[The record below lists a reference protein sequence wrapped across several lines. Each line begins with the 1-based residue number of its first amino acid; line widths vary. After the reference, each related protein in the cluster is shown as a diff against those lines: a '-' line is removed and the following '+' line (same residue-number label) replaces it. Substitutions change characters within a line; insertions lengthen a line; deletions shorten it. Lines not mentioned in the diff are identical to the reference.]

1 MTSELQSQNRVRRLA
16 RMTLGYSREEDR
28 VRLDGE
34 DDDGET
40 ITFWL
45 TARLLSALVRYLARQ
60 QENLIVTPNSQEGD
74 EGHSKSTIVRC
85 DDKSPQ
91 VLITAVDLSATEE
104 HIKLMLKDNT
114 GSEVA
119 GFALSAHALR
129 LWVQG
134 VRNCFEQAGWPQA
147 VFLQGFD
154 ATKDDGPE
162 GITIH

>member
-1 MTSELQSQNRVRRLA
+1 MTSELGSQNRVRRLA
-16 RMTLGYSREEDR
+16 RMTLAYSREDDR

-40 ITFWL
+40 ITLWL

-60 QENLIVTPNSQEGD
+60 QEDLLVTPNSHEGG
-74 EGHSKSTIVRC
+74 EVHRESTIVRC

-91 VLITAVDLSATEE
+91 VLITAVDLSTTEE

-129 LWVQG
+129 IWVQG
-134 VRNCFEQAGWPQA
+134 VRNCFEQAGWSQA

-154 ATKDDGPE
+154 AAKDDCPA